1 MASSSSLPAPLTGMV
16 PRRQSG
22 FRVTSDERTAVAP
35 SAIVLRSAG
44 SVVEIR
50 YVRRGATT
58 SVMVT
63 DVRTGDHVIL
73 DATELES
80 LVRGRVRSYDGC

>member
-1 MASSSSLPAPLTGMV
+1 MASRSSSPAPPTGMV
-16 PRRQSG
+16 PRR
-22 FRVTSDERTAVAP
+22 P
-35 SAIVLRSAG
+35 SAFRASAERAAVPSAVVLRSAD

-80 LVRGRVRSYDGC
+80 LVRAHVHSDDRC